1 MLCWF
6 TLPALRLSVAALVC
20 FSVRSSAE
28 MQLICSSN
36 SLSIW
41 GEYEGP
47 VHYFQIRMG
56 SCSNGMNILNMN
68 YTLITKFTLVR
79 VGYQIRS
86 YYRDQLWVEFFQ
98 APVPCSDLKFCNIVK
113 GETLT
118 ETLSV
123 PVKSYYAFEGE
134 YLFHAKLNIIDDLE
148 REIHINIRIVLHVRN
163 VDEFTVVQVGWH
175 MSIVY
180 KNNTWVEETRALSPC
195 EDFRICDVIKGETI
209 HETFLVSIKPY
220 LIPDGEY
227 HLLLTVNIIDE
238 FNMELTL
245 RGKLTVHARKD
256 ILKIHMRQW
265 DPQPSDAFL
274 EELADKC
281 VVVQS
286 SSACVCV

>member
-1 MLCWF
+1 
-6 TLPALRLSVAALVC
+6 
-20 FSVRSSAE
+20 

-47 VHYFQIRMG
+47 VHHFQIRMG
-56 SCSNGMNILNMN
+56 SCSNGMNIINVN

-113 GETLT
+113 GE
-118 ETLSV
+118 
-123 PVKSYYAFEGE
+123 
-134 YLFHAKLNIIDDLE
+134 
-148 REIHINIRIVLHVRN
+148 
-163 VDEFTVVQVGWH
+163 FTVVQVGWH

-209 HETFLVSIKPY
+209 HETFPVSIKPY

-227 HLLLTVNIIDE
+227 RLLLTVNIIDE

-245 RGKLTVHARKD
+245 RGKLTVHVRNE
-256 ILKIHMRQW
+256 R
-265 DPQPSDAFL
+265 
-274 EELADKC
+274 
-281 VVVQS
+281 
-286 SSACVCV
+286 